1 MVVGHGTWVVF
12 EDNVRPILLWV
23 QMVWSIENASVPVIN
38 QAVKLMFF
46 LSMEKKSEKPLVK

>member
-1 MVVGHGTWVVF
+1 
-12 EDNVRPILLWV
+12 
-23 QMVWSIENASVPVIN
+23 MVWSIENASVPVIN